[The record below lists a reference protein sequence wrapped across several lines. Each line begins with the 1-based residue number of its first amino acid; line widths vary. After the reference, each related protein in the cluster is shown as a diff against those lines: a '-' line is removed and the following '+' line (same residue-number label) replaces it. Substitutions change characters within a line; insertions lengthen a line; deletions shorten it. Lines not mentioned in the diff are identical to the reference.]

1 MRRRAKRVSRPVKE
15 KKSRRRVLVVAS
27 GSPSPAGQV
36 VGDDL
41 CRHRRQLRQSDQVV
55 TGCGHLHGNLA
66 TGDAVPTYHP
76 VPTTPRFSTSWSSVS
91 SPSVTA
97 DHCCPIVSGCFGQAF
112 VGNRIVA
119 NECVDSYDLYM
130 AMELRK
136 AGSIWVDG
144 DRFFDREVELASL
157 SERVSDGIHTLLTAQ
172 RRMGKTSLVREL
184 LRRLADGDDHETLFV
199 DFEDAE
205 TAEDAVAE
213 LAIQAESLQST
224 SRKIRAVFAN
234 VLRGLGQNVEELAVS
249 ELRVKFRAGI
259 DAGTWRRR
267 GDEVFAA
274 LAESPKP
281 VVLAIDELPIFVNRL
296 LKGEDFR
303 ITPERRNNADL
314 FMSWLRRNGQLHRD
328 QVCIIVS
335 GSIGLEPILGQAGL
349 SAQANFLSPLEL
361 SPWSHETASDCIGAL
376 ARSYGLD
383 LSTMSGRDVSPAALL
398 HPPPCAAFLRPA
410 SRTPAPGGAV
420 RSVARRR

>member
-1 MRRRAKRVSRPVKE
+1 M
-15 KKSRRRVLVVAS
+15 
-27 GSPSPAGQV
+27 
-36 VGDDL
+36 
-41 CRHRRQLRQSDQVV
+41 
-55 TGCGHLHGNLA
+55 T
-66 TGDAVPTYHP
+66 
-76 VPTTPRFSTSWSSVS
+76 
-91 SPSVTA
+91 
-97 DHCCPIVSGCFGQAF
+97 
-112 VGNRIVA
+112 
-119 NECVDSYDLYM
+119 
-130 AMELRK
+130 MELRK

-144 DRFFDREVELASL
+144 DRFYDREVELASL

-184 LRRLADGDDHETLFV
+184 LRRLADGDDYETLFV

-224 SRKIRAVFAN
+224 SRKIRVAFDN
-234 VLRGLGQNVEELAVS
+234 VLRALGQNVEELGVS

-361 SPWSHETASDCIGAL
+361 SPWSHETASDCLGAL

-383 LSTMSGRDVSPAALL
+383 LSYDVRQGMCRRLRSCIPHHVQHFFDQLHEHLRREGRSEASPDDVEFVYQRYLLGVRGQLHLEHYEGRLRMVLGGRGVWYRSGTTD
-398 HPPPCAAFLRPA
+398 
-410 SRTPAPGGAV
+410 
-420 RSVARRR
+420 

>member
-1 MRRRAKRVSRPVKE
+1 
-15 KKSRRRVLVVAS
+15 
-27 GSPSPAGQV
+27 
-36 VGDDL
+36 
-41 CRHRRQLRQSDQVV
+41 
-55 TGCGHLHGNLA
+55 
-66 TGDAVPTYHP
+66 
-76 VPTTPRFSTSWSSVS
+76 
-91 SPSVTA
+91 
-97 DHCCPIVSGCFGQAF
+97 
-112 VGNRIVA
+112 
-119 NECVDSYDLYM
+119 M

-184 LRRLADGDDHETLFV
+184 LRRLADGDDHETVFV

-213 LAIQAESLQST
+213 LAFQAEALQST
-224 SRKIRAVFAN
+224 SRRIRAVFAN

-296 LKGEDFR
+296 LKGDDFR

-314 FMSWLRRNGQLHRD
+314 FMSWLRRNGQLYRGR
-328 QVCIIVS
+328 VCIIVS

-361 SPWSHETASDCIGAL
+361 SPWSHETAADCLGAL

-383 LSTMSGRDVSPAALL
+383 LSCDVRQGMCRRLRSCIPHHVQHFFDQLHEHLRREGRSEASLEDVEFVYQRYLLGVRGQLHLEHYEGRLRMVLGDEGYGTALELLTEAAVNDGLLSGETIEQYRKALSSGEIGEHPSIPELLYILEHDGYLEPHEGGFRFVSGLL
-398 HPPPCAAFLRPA
+398 EDWW
-410 SRTPAPGGAV
+410 RTRHREFFTPIAQ
-420 RSVARRR
+420 R

>member
-1 MRRRAKRVSRPVKE
+1 
-15 KKSRRRVLVVAS
+15 
-27 GSPSPAGQV
+27 
-36 VGDDL
+36 
-41 CRHRRQLRQSDQVV
+41 
-55 TGCGHLHGNLA
+55 
-66 TGDAVPTYHP
+66 
-76 VPTTPRFSTSWSSVS
+76 
-91 SPSVTA
+91 
-97 DHCCPIVSGCFGQAF
+97 
-112 VGNRIVA
+112 
-119 NECVDSYDLYM
+119 M
-130 AMELRK
+130 AMKLRK

-157 SERVSDGIHTLLTAQ
+157 SEKVSDGIHTLLTAQ

-184 LRRLADGDDHETLFV
+184 LRRLADGDDYETLFV

-213 LAIQAESLQST
+213 LAFQAESLQST
-224 SRKIRAVFAN
+224 SRRIRAVFDN

-361 SPWSHETASDCIGAL
+361 SPWSHQTASDCLGAL
-376 ARSYGLD
+376 ALSYGLE
-383 LSTMSGRDVSPAALL
+383 LSCDVRRGICRRLRSCIPHHVQHFFDQLHEHLRREGRSEASLEDVEFVYQRYLLGVRGQLHLEHYEGRLRMVLGDEGYGTALELLTEAAVNDGLLAGETIQQYRKALSSGLDFTQNLKEATDAITLGLR
-398 HPPPCAAFLRPA
+398 HLRPA
-410 SRTPAPGGAV
+410 SEGFSLSAANADVQELPATLC
-420 RSVARRR
+420 R